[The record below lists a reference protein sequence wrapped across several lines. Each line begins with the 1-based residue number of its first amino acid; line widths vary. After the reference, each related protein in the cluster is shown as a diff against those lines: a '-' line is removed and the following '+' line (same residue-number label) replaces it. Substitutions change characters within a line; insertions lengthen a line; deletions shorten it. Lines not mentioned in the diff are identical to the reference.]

1 MQPTYLSDVSKVAD
15 VLRNFSDYR
24 KKLGKRGSGKTWPG
38 LGPLKKRTTIVEL
51 TASFKIASLGER
63 SCFQMKTN

>member
-24 KKLGKRGSGKTWPG
+24 KKPGKRGSGKTWLG